1 MKLELKLKDGLRGIQ
16 VVKRYFNF
24 ILFLFFFSCSL
35 NPNSKFWTEEKKI
48 SVDKSTT
55 KILLKDKKDSLNEFN
70 QNFKIS
76 LPKNLKAEIN
86 HQHNND
92 GFINFDVNL
101 QNVSKYNF
109 RTIKSFSNFE
119 PEILL
124 DKNYLFYFNSS
135 GSIMKFDNNS
145 NILWTQ
151 NYYSKQDKKLQPILF
166 FGISGE
172 DLFVADNIANYYVL
186 NKNTGKLKWK
196 KKHSSS
202 FNSQI
207 KTFKNKAFVIDMENQ
222 LRCFSLDTGELIWTV
237 KTQQSLLRSQ
247 KKQSLILNNDKVYF
261 SNSIGDV
268 TAVNI
273 SSGEVIW
280 QTPTQSNVLFGSTY
294 FLKSSDI
301 VSDKESIFVSNND
314 NQFFSI
320 DLLTGAINWK
330 QDFSSELRPALIGDY
345 LVTISDNGL
354 LIVMDKKTGQI
365 IRINDLFKNI
375 KEKRKKNYQ
384 PIGFLVGKFY
394 IYISTNN
401 GRILV
406 INFKEGKIQKM
417 LKLDNNKLQRP
428 VYFNKSLYIA
438 KDNSIIRLN

>member
-1 MKLELKLKDGLRGIQ
+1 MI
-16 VVKRYFNF
+16 KRCFYFTLL
-24 ILFLFFFSCSL
+24 LFLLDCSL
-35 NPNSKFWTEEKKI
+35 NQNSKFWTSEKKI
-48 SVDKSTT
+48 LVDKSST
-55 KILLKDKKDSLNEFN
+55 KMFKKDKKKSLNEFN

-76 LPKNLKAEIN
+76 LPKNLSAKSN
-86 HQHNND
+86 QKLNND
-92 GFINFDVNL
+92 GFINFDLNL
-101 QNVSKYNF
+101 EKMSKYNF
-109 RTIKSFSNFE
+109 RRINSFSNFE

-124 DKNYLFYFNSS
+124 DQNNLFYFDSV
-135 GSIMKFDNNS
+135 GSIIKFDNKS
-145 NILWTQ
+145 NIMWKK

-166 FGISGE
+166 FGKSSE
-172 DLFVADNIANYYVL
+172 YLFVADNLANYYVID
-186 NKNTGKLKWK
+186 KFSGKLKWK

-207 KTFKNKAFVIDMENQ
+207 KIFENKALVIDMENQ
-222 LRCFSLDTGELIWTV
+222 LRCISLDTGKIMWSV

-247 KKQSLILNNDKVYF
+247 KKQSLIIKDNTVYF

-273 SSGEVIW
+273 SNGKIIW
-280 QTPTQSNVLFGSTY
+280 QTPTQSNVSFGQTY
-294 FLKSSDI
+294 FLKLSDLI
-301 VSDKESIFVSNND
+301 SDNDSIFFSNNN

-345 LVTISDNGL
+345 LVTISDDGL
-354 LIVMDKKTGQI
+354 LIIMNKKSGEI

-375 KEKRKKNYQ
+375 KKKRKKDYK
-384 PIGFLVGKFY
+384 PIGFLIGKFN
-394 IYISTNN
+394 IYLSTNN

-406 INFKEGKIQKM
+406 VSFKKGTIERM

>member
-1 MKLELKLKDGLRGIQ
+1 MKLELKLKDGLKGIP
-16 VVKRYFNF
+16 VVKQY
-24 ILFLFFFSCSL
+24 IYLVLFLLILNCSL

-48 SVDKSTT
+48 FVDKSSAPVQLTN
-55 KILLKDKKDSLNEFN
+55 KKKSLNEFN

-76 LPKNLKAEIN
+76 IPKNLKAKN
-86 HQHNND
+86 NSQLNND
-92 GFINFDVNL
+92 GFINFDASL
-101 QNVSKYNF
+101 EKMSKYNF
-109 RTIKSFSNFE
+109 KTIGSFSNFE
-119 PEILL
+119 PEILI
-124 DKNYLFYFNSS
+124 DKDQLFYFDSN
-135 GSIMKFDNNS
+135 GSIIKFDNNS
-145 NILWTQ
+145 NVVWKQ

-166 FGISGE
+166 FGKSGE
-172 DLFVADNIANYYVL
+172 DLFVADSIANFYVI

-207 KTFKNKAFVIDMENQ
+207 KIFEDKALVIDMENQ
-222 LRCFSLDTGELIWTV
+222 LRCFSLETGDLIWSV

-247 KKQSLILNNDKVYF
+247 KKQSLILIDDKVYF

-273 SSGEVIW
+273 SGKVIW
-280 QTPTQSNVLFGSTY
+280 QTPTQSNVSFGSTY
-294 FLKSSDI
+294 FLKLSDI
-301 VSDKESIFVSNND
+301 ISDKKSIFVSNNN

-320 DLLTGAINWK
+320 DLLSGAINWK
-330 QDFSSELRPALIGDY
+330 QDFSSKVRPAIIEDY
-345 LVTISDNGL
+345 LVTISDDGL
-354 LIVMDKKTGQI
+354 LIVMSKETGQI
-365 IRINDLFKNI
+365 VRINDLFKNI
-375 KEKRKKNYQ
+375 KEKRKKKYE

-406 INFKEGKIQKM
+406 VNFKEGKIEKM

>member
-1 MKLELKLKDGLRGIQ
+1 M
-16 VVKRYFNF
+16 VKQY
-24 ILFLFFFSCSL
+24 IYLVLFLLILNCSL

-48 SVDKSTT
+48 FVDKSLAPVQLTN
-55 KILLKDKKDSLNEFN
+55 KKKSLNEFN

-76 LPKNLKAEIN
+76 IPKNLKAKN
-86 HQHNND
+86 NSQLNND
-92 GFINFDVNL
+92 GFINFDASL
-101 QNVSKYNF
+101 EKMSKYNF
-109 RTIKSFSNFE
+109 KTISSFSNFE
-119 PEILL
+119 PEILI
-124 DKNYLFYFNSS
+124 DKDQLFYFDSN
-135 GSIMKFDNNS
+135 GSIIKFDNNS
-145 NILWTQ
+145 NVVWKQ

-166 FGISGE
+166 FGKSGE
-172 DLFVADNIANYYVL
+172 DLFVADSIANFYVI

-207 KTFKNKAFVIDMENQ
+207 KIFEDKALVIDMENQ
-222 LRCFSLDTGELIWTV
+222 LRCFSLETGDLIWSV

-247 KKQSLILNNDKVYF
+247 KKQSLILIDDKVYF

-273 SSGEVIW
+273 SGKVIW
-280 QTPTQSNVLFGSTY
+280 QTPTQSNVSFGSTY
-294 FLKSSDI
+294 FLKLSDI
-301 VSDKESIFVSNND
+301 ISDKKSIFVSNNN

-320 DLLTGAINWK
+320 DLLSGAINWK
-330 QDFSSELRPALIGDY
+330 QDFSSKVRPAIIEDY
-345 LVTISDNGL
+345 LVTISDDGL
-354 LIVMDKKTGQI
+354 LIVMNKETGQI
-365 IRINDLFKNI
+365 VRINDLFKNI
-375 KEKRKKNYQ
+375 KEKRKKKYE

-406 INFKEGKIQKM
+406 VNFKEGKIEKM
-417 LKLDNNKLQRP
+417 LKLDNNKLQRQ